1 MARFNPQAFLAGMQ
15 SLIAPQQQAEQQIAQ
30 MRTQQMDR
38 ARENESLLNQRQM
51 QGEQVRLQ
59 RTESDRAGERLN
71 LERDAAERQKEADK
85 RTKALQKL
93 QTDAARAEAAKSYTA
108 PVAKAKSALLAA
120 RNTYEAAKSRP
131 LSMSRADYLKITTDL
146 TKAQSD
152 YETVL
157 GEQKS
162 LLKYVS
168 PSYKFDETMFGEGL
182 APITPITWAEAAKA
196 FKDAQSGKTDPVKKA
211 DSVVDPTTGLGVPP
225 DVAPIPQEPAL
236 AGLQGVPRYPADVR
250 LDPVSLIASEPV
262 APGSME
268 TPVGSMQSVNLNPST
283 MNALSLLTPSS
294 LGVGVS
300 VPAGIGAVAPPK
312 AVGKEK
318 ESTVVINGRTYNTRQ
333 YYDRK
338 TGKPVPPPYVPKPMP
353 PRPVR
358 QRVYQESP
366 DMILAADE
374 EAEAQ
379 KIASDY
385 ATYIVNTFNLNPL
398 DENFNEEYYR
408 YVANPERFKRFTS
421 RYGRALSI
429 GFPEAAPSILASAES
444 IMLGQLGNN
453 ADVPTALRSALTD
466 VATKTETLKDARSEA
481 EYKKILRPLTI
492 EEMKAKIDYYK
503 SGGSKGNKTED
514 PFKGIGGR
522 TSAATMYGRSEL
534 IELDKLIQENEA
546 ALRKTKKDYPDKWG
560 QWANMGGTE
569 TNKQQAIVNEARQVR
584 AKIMT
589 QQRALRQ
596 LIPNAA
602 QFYSAF
608 ISFDPVSSIKN
619 PDIAMRLRA
628 NVGPQAG
635 DYIPY
640 NNESPTTSPVP
651 GVDEPLVELK

>member
-15 SLIAPQQQAEQQIAQ
+15 SLMAPQQQAEQQIAQ

-59 RTESDRAGERLN
+59 RTESDRAGERFN
-71 LERDAAERQKEADK
+71 LEKDAADRQKAADK
-85 RTKALQKL
+85 RTQDLQKL
-93 QTDAARAEAAKSYTA
+93 QTDAARAEAAKGYTA

-168 PSYKFDETMFGEGL
+168 PSYGFDETMFGEGL
-182 APITPITWAEAAKA
+182 APITPITWTEAAKA
-196 FKDAQSGKTDPVKKA
+196 FKDAQSGKTGPVKKA
-211 DSVVDPTTGLGVPP
+211 DSVVDSTTGLVVPS
-225 DVAPIPQEPAL
+225 DVAPERSPEM
-236 AGLQGVPRYPADVR
+236 AGLQGVPRLAGDTR
-250 LDPVSLIASEPV
+250 LTPPSPIGAGAVE
-262 APGSME
+262 PGSMKP
-268 TPVGSMQSVNLNPST
+268 PVGSMQSLNLDPST
-283 MNALSLLTPSS
+283 MNALSMLAPSS

-300 VPAGIGAVAPPK
+300 VPAGIGAIAPPK
-312 AVGKEK
+312 TVGKDGK
-318 ESTVVINGRTYNTRQ
+318 PAVKLGK
-333 YYDRK
+333 D
-338 TGKPVPPPYVPKPMP
+338 GKPVPPSYAPNLLP
-353 PRPVR
+353 PRAVR

-366 DMILAADE
+366 DMILASDE

-398 DENFNEEYYR
+398 DENFNEQYYR

-429 GFPEAAPSILASAES
+429 GFPEAAQSILAGAES

-466 VATKTETLKDARSEA
+466 VATKTEALKEARSEA
-481 EYKKILRPLTI
+481 EYKRELRPLTI
-492 EEMKAKIDYYK
+492 KEMKAKIAYYA
-503 SGGSKGNKTED
+503 SGGSKSGKTED

-569 TNKQQAIVNEARQVR
+569 TNKQQTIVNEARQVR

-619 PDIAMRLRA
+619 SDIAMRLRA